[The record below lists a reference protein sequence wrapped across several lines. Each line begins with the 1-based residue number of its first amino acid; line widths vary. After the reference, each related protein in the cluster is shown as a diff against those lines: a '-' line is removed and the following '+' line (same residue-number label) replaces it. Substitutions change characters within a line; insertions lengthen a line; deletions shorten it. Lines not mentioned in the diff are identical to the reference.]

1 MKRGKK
7 IGILAGVFCCISLA
21 AFGVSRYEEQKEIIK
36 NSDEIILEVAGEE
49 VNTLSWEC
57 GTGSFAFHKDENG
70 TWLYDTDENFP
81 VDEEKIGELLE
92 QFREFGV
99 SFVIEEV
106 EDWEQYGLD
115 SPVCTIRIE
124 TEGET
129 YEILLGDY
137 SAMDS
142 ERYVSVGDGNA
153 YLVKT
158 DPLEQFEVEIQ
169 DMIRHDEIPELNGV
183 KLIQFSGEEAGQI
196 VYVEDSPDTYYE
208 EDVYFMEQEDGK
220 KPLDT
225 SRVEAWL
232 DVVRNLNPKDYVA
245 YNVSEDDLGQYG
257 LDAPVLSASI
267 EYTETDDEEEEL
279 TENFV
284 LHIGRDP
291 QEQKAEDAEA
301 DAETNGEDGEEETE
315 EEVTAYARIGESGII
330 YQISSEQYK
339 ELMDRDYDSLRHQ
352 EMFWGDFSKMYQL
365 DISLEGETYTIT
377 SEMDGEDRVYHY
389 QEEEL
394 EMAGL
399 RSAIREIKAGSFTDE
414 KADQKEEIGLT
425 IYLDDENFPEVRIQL
440 YRYDGDDC
448 LAVVN
453 GKTTAFVERACVID
467 LIEAVNRIVL

>member
-1 MKRGKK
+1 M
-7 IGILAGVFCCISLA
+7 L
-21 AFGVSRYEEQKEIIK
+21 
-36 NSDEIILEVAGEE
+36 
-49 VNTLSWEC
+49 
-57 GTGSFAFHKDENG
+57 
-70 TWLYDTDENFP
+70 
-81 VDEEKIGELLE
+81 
-92 QFREFGV
+92 FR
-99 SFVIEEV
+99 S
-106 EDWEQYGLD
+106 
-115 SPVCTIRIE
+115 
-124 TEGET
+124 
-129 YEILLGDY
+129 
-137 SAMDS
+137 
-142 ERYVSVGDGNA
+142 
-153 YLVKT
+153 
-158 DPLEQFEVEIQ
+158 
-169 DMIRHDEIPELNGV
+169 
-183 KLIQFSGEEAGQI
+183 
-196 VYVEDSPDTYYE
+196 
-208 EDVYFMEQEDGK
+208 
-220 KPLDT
+220 
-225 SRVEAWL
+225 
-232 DVVRNLNPKDYVA
+232 
-245 YNVSEDDLGQYG
+245 
-257 LDAPVLSASI
+257 
-267 EYTETDDEEEEL
+267 
-279 TENFV
+279 
-284 LHIGRDP
+284 GRDP

-448 LAVVN
+448 LAVVD
-453 GKTTAFVERACVID
+453 GKTTAFVDRACVID

>member
-1 MKRGKK
+1 M
-7 IGILAGVFCCISLA
+7 
-21 AFGVSRYEEQKEIIK
+21 
-36 NSDEIILEVAGEE
+36 
-49 VNTLSWEC
+49 
-57 GTGSFAFHKDENG
+57 
-70 TWLYDTDENFP
+70 
-81 VDEEKIGELLE
+81 DEEKIGELLE

-115 SPVCTIRIE
+115 SPVCTIRME

-169 DMIRHDEIPELNGV
+169 DMIRHDEIPKLNGV
-183 KLIQFSGEEAGQI
+183 KQIQFSGGEAGRI
-196 VYVEDSPDTYYE
+196 VYEEDSPDTYYE

-225 SRVEAWL
+225 SRVEEWL
-232 DVVRNLNPKDYVA
+232 DVIRNLNPKDYVT
-245 YNVSEDDLGQYG
+245 YNASEEDLAQYG
-257 LDAPVLSASI
+257 LDTPMLSVSV
-267 EYTETDDEEEEL
+267 EYTATDDEEEEL

-291 QEQKAEDAEA
+291 KEQEAEDAE
-301 DAETNGEDGEEETE
+301 TNAEDGEGESE
-315 EEVTAYARIGESGII
+315 EEVTAYARVGESDII
-330 YQISSEQYK
+330 YQISANQYK

-352 EMFWGDFSKMYQL
+352 EMFWGDFSKMYRL

-377 SEMDGEDRVYHY
+377 SELEEEDRVYYY

-399 RSAIREIKAGSFTDE
+399 RSTIGGIKAESFTDE
-414 KADQKEEIGLT
+414 EVSQSQKEEIGLT

-448 LAVVN
+448 LAVVD
-453 GKTTAFVERACVID
+453 GKATAFVERACVVD

>member
-49 VNTLSWEC
+49 VNTFFWEC

-115 SPVCTIRIE
+115 SPVCTIRME

-183 KLIQFSGEEAGQI
+183 KQIQFSGEEAGQI
-196 VYVEDSPDTYYE
+196 IYEEDSPDTYYE

-225 SRVEAWL
+225 SRVEEWL
-232 DVVRNLNPKDYVA
+232 DVIRNLNPKDYVT
-245 YNVSEDDLGQYG
+245 YNASEEDLAQYG
-257 LDAPVLSASI
+257 LDTPILSVSV
-267 EYTETDDEEEEL
+267 EYTATDDEEEEL

-284 LHIGRDP
+284 LHIGRNP
-291 QEQKAEDAEA
+291 EEQEAEDAE
-301 DAETNGEDGEEETE
+301 TNAEDGEGESE
-315 EEVTAYARIGESGII
+315 EEVTAYARVGESDII
-330 YQISSEQYK
+330 YQISSNQYK

-377 SEMDGEDRVYHY
+377 SELEEEDRVYYY

-399 RSAIREIKAGSFTDE
+399 RSTIGGIKAGSFTDE
-414 KADQKEEIGLT
+414 EVSQSQKEEIGLT
-425 IYLDDENFPEVRIQL
+425 IYLDDENFPEVRIRL

-448 LAVVN
+448 LAVVD
-453 GKTTAFVERACVID
+453 GKATAFVERACVVD

>member
-57 GTGSFAFHKDENG
+57 GTGSFAFHKDDDG

-115 SPVCTIRIE
+115 SPVCTIRME

-169 DMIRHDEIPELNGV
+169 DMIRHDEIPKLNGV
-183 KLIQFSGEEAGQI
+183 KQIQFSGGEAGRI
-196 VYVEDSPDTYYE
+196 VYEEDSPDTYYE

-225 SRVEAWL
+225 SRVEEWL
-232 DVVRNLNPKDYVA
+232 DVIRNLNPKDYVT
-245 YNVSEDDLGQYG
+245 YNASEEDLAQYG
-257 LDAPVLSASI
+257 LDTPMLSVSV
-267 EYTETDDEEEEL
+267 EYTATDDEEEEL

-291 QEQKAEDAEA
+291 EEQEAEDAE
-301 DAETNGEDGEEETE
+301 TNAEDGEGESE
-315 EEVTAYARIGESGII
+315 EEVTAYARVGESDII
-330 YQISSEQYK
+330 YQISSNQYK

-352 EMFWGDFSKMYQL
+352 EMFWGDFSKMYRL

-377 SEMDGEDRVYHY
+377 SELEEEDRVYYY

-399 RSAIREIKAGSFTDE
+399 RSTIGGIKAESFTDE
-414 KADQKEEIGLT
+414 EVSQSQKEEIGLT

-448 LAVVN
+448 LAVVD
-453 GKTTAFVERACVID
+453 GKATAFVERACVVD

>member
-49 VNTLSWEC
+49 VNTFFWEC

-115 SPVCTIRIE
+115 SPVCTIRME

-183 KLIQFSGEEAGQI
+183 KQIQFSGEEAGQI
-196 VYVEDSPDTYYE
+196 IYEEDSPDTYYE

-225 SRVEAWL
+225 SRVEEWL
-232 DVVRNLNPKDYVA
+232 DVIRNLNPKDYVT
-245 YNVSEDDLGQYG
+245 YNASEEDLAQYG
-257 LDAPVLSASI
+257 LDTPILSVSV
-267 EYTETDDEEEEL
+267 EYTATDDEEEEL

-284 LHIGRDP
+284 LHIGRNP
-291 QEQKAEDAEA
+291 EEQEAEDAE
-301 DAETNGEDGEEETE
+301 TNAEDGEGESE
-315 EEVTAYARIGESGII
+315 EEVTAYARVGESDII
-330 YQISSEQYK
+330 YQISSNQYK

-377 SEMDGEDRVYHY
+377 SELEEEDRVYYY

-399 RSAIREIKAGSFTDE
+399 RSTIGGIKAGSFTDE
-414 KADQKEEIGLT
+414 EVSQSQKEEIGLT

-448 LAVVN
+448 LAVVD
-453 GKTTAFVERACVID
+453 GKATAFVERACVVD